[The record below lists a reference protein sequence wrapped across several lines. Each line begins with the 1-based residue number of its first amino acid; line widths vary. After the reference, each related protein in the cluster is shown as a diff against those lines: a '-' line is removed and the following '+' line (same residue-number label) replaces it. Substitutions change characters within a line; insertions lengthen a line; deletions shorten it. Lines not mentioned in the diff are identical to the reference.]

1 MRNKNNPLPQ
11 NFTKQTYKPPKKSP
25 EFLNLKWK
33 DGSFISPD
41 QNLVFKEMP
50 ISDNILDLDTPL

>member
-1 MRNKNNPLPQ
+1 MRNKNNPLPH

-25 EFLNLKWK
+25 KFLNLKWK

-50 ISDNILDLDTPL
+50 NLTIY

>member
-1 MRNKNNPLPQ
+1 MRNKNKLLPQ
-11 NFTKQTYKPPKKSP
+11 NFTKQTYKPAKKTP

-41 QNLVFKEMP
+41 QNLLFKEIP
-50 ISDNILDLDTPL
+50 LSNNILELDTV